1 MEGEQ
6 DVEDQVWV
14 RAQIV
19 AALWESDNDCSE
31 PHIERQADS
40 IMRLLERTAGA
51 TDTYHVFVGYLND
64 LRLRGKAGEGSDG

>member
-1 MEGEQ
+1 MEGVQ
-6 DVEDQVWV
+6 DQVWV

-19 AALWESDNDCSE
+19 AALWEGNDDSNE
-31 PHIERQADS
+31 AQVGRQADA